1 MMQINLFQGSFF
13 SNFETVQSFF
23 NEDFCAYFGQELGSA
38 TQVGGCGQPSG
49 PLTDGHMIMEPQ
61 NIGQKLGHFLPS
73 KVMPRSRKEV

>member
-1 MMQINLFQGSFF
+1 MEVCFQILKLFNHF
-13 SNFETVQSFF
+13 SEK
-23 NEDFCAYFGQELGSA
+23 DFCAYFGQELGSA

-73 KVMPRSRKEV
+73 KVMPRSSKKVKSY